1 MEALKSIEAR
11 QAHAKTSIFFHFRL
25 SFSLSLNST
34 AMRIHRH
41 RRFQKPKFEIQEFH
55 ANHHITVPEVRVIDE
70 NGVPLGILPT
80 AKAIAMAQERSMD
93 LIEVSPKA
101 EPPVC
106 KFADYG
112 HFKYQKE
119 KEMRKQRAQ
128 SKEVEIKGIRLSM
141 RIGSG
146 DLQIRV
152 EQAKKFFEQGDK
164 VKVEMILRGR
174 ERAHGDVARAVFED
188 FVKQL
193 GAFFPIK
200 VEQPLKAMDGRMHMI
215 LARQT

>member
-1 MEALKSIEAR
+1 
-11 QAHAKTSIFFHFRL
+11 
-25 SFSLSLNST
+25 
-34 AMRIHRH
+34 MRSHRH
-41 RRFQKPKFEIQEFH
+41 VRFQKPKFEIQEFK
-55 ANHHITVPEVRVIDE
+55 ANHHITAPEVRVVDE
-70 NGVPLGILPT
+70 EGGALGIMST
-80 AKAIAMAQERSMD
+80 ASAIAMATAKGLD

-106 KFADYG
+106 KFADYS

-141 RIGSG
+141 RIGTG
-146 DLQIRV
+146 DLTIRV
-152 EQAKKFFEQGDK
+152 EQAAKFFEQGDK

-174 ERAHGDVARAVFED
+174 ERAHGDVARAVFEE
-188 FVKQL
+188 FTKQL
-193 GAFFPIK
+193 GVHYPIR